1 MAFIDTHIG
10 INKAVLFIF
19 HVREEWRYK
28 EGEKYQTSYISPATT
43 DKNGRNVSLGTIP
56 ICLSGQFWFQNI
68 YLMKKDPIEAGG
80 LVEY

>member
-1 MAFIDTHIG
+1 M
-10 INKAVLFIF
+10 L
-19 HVREEWRYK
+19 VRSEDIKK
-28 EGEKYQTSYISPATT
+28 ERREKYQTSYISPATT